1 LWGIQRKTFKGDKT
15 KVAVQ
20 YKILNLIEDY
30 WEGNPELR
38 FAEVLSDLAINVV
51 VEDSDGY
58 YKMLDN
64 YFDDDYAILERMRT
78 QLRVINEESKSE

>member
-1 LWGIQRKTFKGDKT
+1 MS
-15 KVAVQ
+15 VQ
-20 YKILNLIEDY
+20 YKILNLIEEY
-30 WEGNPELR
+30 WKENPKLR

-64 YFDDDYAILERMRT
+64 YFDNDYSILERMRT
-78 QLRVINEESKSE
+78 QLRVINESKSE

>member
-1 LWGIQRKTFKGDKT
+1 LRGIQQKTFKGDKT

-20 YKILNLIEDY
+20 YKILNLIEEY

-51 VEDSDGY
+51 VKDSDGY
-58 YKMLDN
+58 YKIRDN
-64 YFDDDYAILERMRT
+64 YFDDDYDIFNRMTT
-78 QLRVINEESKSE
+78 QLKIINESKSE

>member
-15 KVAVQ
+15 KVSVQ
-20 YKILNLIEDY
+20 YKILNLIEEY
-30 WEGNPELR
+30 WKENPKLR

-51 VEDSDGY
+51 EWDSDGY
-58 YKMLDN
+58 YKMIDN

-78 QLRVINEESKSE
+78 QLRVINESKSE